1 MRRYG
6 QDESLESE
14 NKHDKKPSKKGF
26 SSETAKN
33 GFLALFSKH
42 RVSDKNISEKIYDIV
57 SDEEENQSR
66 KRARGS
72 KKTSGRTGR
81 SKNDSKSKQWLKKSL
96 FVAGNIRFTRF
107 AAAIVL
113 FSIIALTSGTIVLAA
128 STDIFGEDMPIE
140 NEDIIPAQKTVYI
153 NDNGSVTAFLT
164 DDGNVRD
171 ILSMAEI
178 EVNEDDKLFPPMYTA
193 LTNRMMIEISRAI
206 HVEVM
211 APDETHELLLYKGT
225 VGEALKE
232 VGIEYD
238 EDDIIDPLP
247 EEQLSD
253 GDIISFSEVTVE
265 TVTEEVKIEYETEYQ
280 DEPTILK
287 GYWNVKQKGKDGLA
301 EVTYEITYVNG
312 EETNRKAIEENMI
325 QPPINRIE
333 LIGVGLTE
341 LHADEDTPEEEKKVE
356 NPDEQATNPTVPGT
370 STSYVDEVSC
380 LVTAYTH
387 TGSTTATGTWPR
399 STRTYDNP
407 GTCAVVPDTFP
418 YGSLLYVTGYGY
430 CIAEDTGGFR
440 HDPNRWN
447 QIDVFMNTA
456 PECVTWGRRRDVK
469 VYVIR
474 YGR

>member
-1 MRRYG
+1 
-6 QDESLESE
+6 
-14 NKHDKKPSKKGF
+14 
-26 SSETAKN
+26 
-33 GFLALFSKH
+33 
-42 RVSDKNISEKIYDIV
+42 
-57 SDEEENQSR
+57 
-66 KRARGS
+66 
-72 KKTSGRTGR
+72 
-81 SKNDSKSKQWLKKSL
+81 
-96 FVAGNIRFTRF
+96 VAGNIRFTRF

-113 FSIIALTSGTIVLAA
+113 FLIIALTSGTIVLAA

-140 NEDIIPAQKTVYI
+140 NEELIPAQKTIYI
-153 NDNGSVTAFLT
+153 NDNGAVTAFLT

-171 ILSMAEI
+171 ILKMAEI
-178 EVNEDDKLFPPMYTA
+178 EIGEDDKLFPPMYTT
-193 LTNRMMIEISRAI
+193 LTNRMTIEISRAI

-211 APDETHELLLYKGT
+211 APNDTHELLLYKGT
-225 VGEALKE
+225 VGDALAEA
-232 VGIEYD
+232 GITYD
-238 EDDIIDPLP
+238 EDDIIDPAP
-247 EEQLSD
+247 DEQLTD
-253 GDIISFSEVTVE
+253 GDVVSFKEVTVE
-265 TVTEEVKIEYETEYQ
+265 TVTEEVTIEYETEYQ

-301 EVTYEITYVNG
+301 EVTYEVTYVNG

-325 QPPINRIE
+325 EEPVT
-333 LIGVGLTE
+333 LIKLVGVGLTK
-341 LHADEDTPEEEKKVE
+341 LHADEDSPEEEKKVE
-356 NPDEQATNPTVPGT
+356 NPDEQVTNPTVPGT

-399 STRTYDNP
+399 STRTYENP
-407 GTCAVVPDTFP
+407 GTCAVVPDTFA

-440 HDPNRWN
+440 HNPERWN

-456 PECVTWGRRRDVK
+456 AECSTWGRRRDVK

>member
-6 QDESLESE
+6 QDEGLETE
-14 NKHDKKPSKKGF
+14 NSSDKKPLKKGF
-26 SSETAKN
+26 SSEAIKN
-33 GFLALFSKH
+33 NFLALFSKH
-42 RVSDKNISEKIYDIV
+42 RASDKKISEKIYDIV
-57 SDEEENQSR
+57 SDEEDNRSR
-66 KRARGS
+66 KRSRGM

-81 SKNDSKSKQWLKKSL
+81 SKSESKSKLWLKKSL
-96 FVAGNIRFTRF
+96 FVAGNIRFTRL

-113 FSIIALTSGTIVLAA
+113 FLVIALTSGTIVLAA

-140 NEDIIPAQKTVYI
+140 NEELIAAQKTVYI
-153 NDNGSVTAFLT
+153 NDNGEVTAYLT

-178 EVNEDDKLFPPMYTA
+178 ELGDDDKLFPPMYTT

-211 APDETHELLLYKGT
+211 APDDTHELLLYKGT
-225 VGEALKE
+225 VGDALTE
-232 VGIEYD
+232 VGIAYD
-238 EDDIIDPLP
+238 DDDIIDPNP
-247 EEQLSD
+247 EAQLAD
-253 GDIISFSEVTVE
+253 GDIISFKEVTVE
-265 TVTEEVKIEYETEYQ
+265 TLTEEVTIEYETEYR

-287 GYWNVKQKGKDGLA
+287 GYWNVSQKGKDGLA
-301 EVTYEITYVNG
+301 EVTYEVTYVNG

-325 QPPINRIE
+325 EEPVNRIE
-333 LIGVGLTE
+333 LVGTGLTK
-341 LHADEDTPEEEKKVE
+341 LHADEDSSEEDKEVE

-370 STSYVDEVSC
+370 TTSYVDEVSC

-399 STRTYDNP
+399 STRTYENP

-440 HDPNRWN
+440 HNPDRWN

-456 PECVTWGRRRDVK
+456 PECTSWGRRTNVK

-474 YGR
+474 YGY

>member
-14 NKHDKKPSKKGF
+14 NKQDKKPSKKGF

-128 STDIFGEDMPIE
+128 STDLFGEDMPIE
-140 NEDIIPAQKTVYI
+140 NEDIIPTQKTVYI

-265 TVTEEVKIEYETEYQ
+265 TVTEESHHRV
-280 DEPTILK
+280 
-287 GYWNVKQKGKDGLA
+287 
-301 EVTYEITYVNG
+301 
-312 EETNRKAIEENMI
+312 
-325 QPPINRIE
+325 
-333 LIGVGLTE
+333 
-341 LHADEDTPEEEKKVE
+341 
-356 NPDEQATNPTVPGT
+356 
-370 STSYVDEVSC
+370 
-380 LVTAYTH
+380 
-387 TGSTTATGTWPR
+387 
-399 STRTYDNP
+399 
-407 GTCAVVPDTFP
+407 
-418 YGSLLYVTGYGY
+418 
-430 CIAEDTGGFR
+430 
-440 HDPNRWN
+440 
-447 QIDVFMNTA
+447 
-456 PECVTWGRRRDVK
+456 
-469 VYVIR
+469 
-474 YGR
+474 